1 MIGRRLN
8 RVSSHVRIIATHP
21 LYGVLLNS
29 QACKTIEGQ
38 FALSRQFCD
47 VKWPRWKRIVWL
59 AKNDSKWKV
68 KVFRVPRKSKLRK
81 SIFGREILL
90 TGLQLPPKK
99 RKKNRNKDARVYKVG
114 YEFVQ
119 RQNRANVGGIK
130 AKRQNFVD
138 EDGIYDEDLPPNNVA
153 QALPQNPILFP
164 QDLNIAPEGNW
175 IQQQY
180 IGVLNQA
187 QPNPLKL
194 NKRWDAE
201 LEELIRHDREM
212 MAREDENR

>member
-1 MIGRRLN
+1 M
-8 RVSSHVRIIATHP
+8 SSHVRIIATHP
-21 LYGVLLNS
+21 LYGILLNS

-81 SIFGREILL
+81 SIFGREIILS
-90 TGLQLPPKK
+90 GLQLPPKRK
-99 RKKNRNKDARVYKVG
+99 KKNRNKDARVYKVG

-119 RQNRANVGGIK
+119 GQNRANIGEIK
-130 AKRQNFVD
+130 AKKRNFVD
-138 EDGIYDEDLPPNNVA
+138 EDVVFDPIYDEQPRPIHPGQVLPVPNGNH
-153 QALPQNPILFP
+153 ILFP
-164 QDLNIAPEGNW
+164 QDLNR
-175 IQQQY
+175 
-180 IGVLNQA
+180 A
-187 QPNPLKL
+187 QVRPLEVRQNP
-194 NKRWDAE
+194 WDNE